1 MINNTTCPYCRCTL
15 EVKTENNARSRSV
28 EHLIAN
34 ACLSNKRNK
43 GEGEF
48 YACRECNS
56 AKSKLD
62 EIVGLFTKAQSD
74 DQYFAYKSLEKT
86 VLKNKSIPYRYEAM
100 IDSAQNLKEGI
111 RVNLPLTASE
121 LIEYADYLGKGM
133 YFIMNGKVFNPSR
146 FVMIIKFFTKE
157 FHNQFKNFYHSNQG
171 TNPIKDLEK
180 NPKSI
185 VIAENECNI
194 WAEKMSYLITYHHYF
209 SFSIKIKKRN
219 KLNEEAS
226 YNSLKAIHCS
236 MPIN

>member
-1 MINNTTCPYCRCTL
+1 MINNTICPYCRCTL
-15 EVKTENNARSRSV
+15 EIKTENNARSRSV

-34 ACLSNKRNK
+34 TCLSNKRNK

-111 RVNLPLTASE
+111 RVNLPLTDSE

-146 FVMIIKFFTKE
+146 FVMIIKFLLKSFIINSKVFTILNKA
-157 FHNQFKNFYHSNQG
+157 QTQ
-171 TNPIKDLEK
+171 L
-180 NPKSI
+180 
-185 VIAENECNI
+185 
-194 WAEKMSYLITYHHYF
+194 
-209 SFSIKIKKRN
+209 KI
-219 KLNEEAS
+219 
-226 YNSLKAIHCS
+226 
-236 MPIN
+236 